1 MNQSVSVSKL
11 RNPTSATELVPRGG
25 VEAAG
30 DVAAAPDA
38 GDGGHLLVLPRVQ
51 DLEYPRPLL
60 VAGEDHGQLDP
71 VVGAHEELH
80 VEVLHLHGASAKVEL
95 EPSLWQ
101 SGGGRTAVLPHCLTT
116 LPLVTGDWWWLKGK
130 LSSVGM

>member
-1 MNQSVSVSKL
+1 MSKL

-38 GDGGHLLVLPRVQ
+38 GDGGHLLVLTRVQ

-80 VEVLHLHGASAKVEL
+80 VEVLHLHGASAKVERD
-95 EPSLWQ
+95 PSLWQ
-101 SGGGRTAVLPHCLTT
+101 SGGGRTATAAPLPDYTAT
-116 LPLVTGDWWWLKGK
+116 ATGDWWLKGK

>member
-1 MNQSVSVSKL
+1 MSKL
-11 RNPTSATELVPRGG
+11 RNPTSDTELVPCGG

-30 DVAAAPDA
+30 DVAAAADA
-38 GDGGHLLVLPRVQ
+38 GDGEYLLVLPRVQ
-51 DLEYPRPLL
+51 DLEYPRALL
-60 VAGEDHGQLDP
+60 VAGEDHGELDP

-80 VEVLHLHGASAKVEL
+80 VDVLHLHGAGAEVEL

-101 SGGGRTAVLPHCLTT
+101 SGGGRTAAAAPLPDYTAT
-116 LPLVTGDWWWLKGK
+116 ATGDWWLKGK

>member
-1 MNQSVSVSKL
+1 MSKL
-11 RNPTSATELVPRGG
+11 RNPTSDTELVPRGG

-38 GDGGHLLVLPRVQ
+38 GDGEHLLVLPRVQ
-51 DLEYPRPLL
+51 DLEYPRALP
-60 VAGEDHGQLDP
+60 VAGEDHGELDP

-80 VEVLHLHGASAKVEL
+80 VDVLHLHGASAEVEL

-101 SGGGRTAVLPHCLTT
+101 SGGGRTAAAAPLPDYTAT
-116 LPLVTGDWWWLKGK
+116 ATDDW
-130 LSSVGM
+130 